1 MGPNFG
7 CGYRKGKERGMKR
20 LKIYRENNLCLQNE
34 NFNLLLGKVLMLIN
48 LPKRPKKYQNFA
60 PKILPK

>member
-7 CGYRKGKERGMKR
+7 CGYRKGKESRMKR

-48 LPKRPKKYQNFA
+48 LPRPKKYQNFA